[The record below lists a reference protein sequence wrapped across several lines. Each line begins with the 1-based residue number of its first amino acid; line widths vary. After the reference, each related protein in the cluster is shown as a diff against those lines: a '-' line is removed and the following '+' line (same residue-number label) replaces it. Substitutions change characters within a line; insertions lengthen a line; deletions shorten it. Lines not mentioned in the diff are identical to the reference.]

1 MYLVTSDQM
10 QALDNHTI
18 HALFVPGI
26 VLMDYAGKAVADTL
40 RALAPR
46 HVVVC
51 TGKGNNGGDGW
62 VAARWCRYY
71 GMKVEVLALAG
82 PSELSGDAA
91 QAAKAAVQFG
101 VPWCKYVAGQELPNG
116 DVYVDALLGTGA
128 SRPLQVGVL
137 SDIVISLNQSQRPV
151 IAVDI
156 PTGVNPNTGE
166 VLGEAVQAMYTICFA
181 AQKLGTAISP
191 GCHFAG
197 EVKVADIGIPI
208 DDLTAGVVDLGSM
221 ARLTTASEVA
231 KWLPKRVNESHKGS
245 YGRLAIAVG
254 EMQGAA
260 ILAGMGAAR
269 TGAGL
274 ITLMATA
281 PLQMSSPLEF
291 VVQVHPDGW
300 TLPATAKALVVGP
313 GLGQNVSRFANVLAN
328 FSGPRV
334 IDADGL
340 QLIENTS
347 VCPDAAVITPHPKE
361 CAAMLGWSTEE
372 VQAHRLDAARSLA
385 AKTGAIVVLKGYHT
399 LIVNPDGRVHV
410 NPTGDASLATAGTG
424 DVLAGMIGG
433 LLAQSV
439 DAFEAA
445 CAGVWLHGKAGEMAG
460 ESRTQASVVA
470 SEVVDCISRAI
481 RSIST

>member
-1 MYLVTSDQM
+1 VYLVTSDQM

-26 VLMDYAGKAVADTL
+26 VLMDYAGKAVADGVKG
-40 RALAPR
+40 LAQG

-71 GMKVEVLALAG
+71 GMTVEVLALAR
-82 PSELSGDAA
+82 PDELSGDAA
-91 QAAKAAVQFG
+91 QAAKAAVHCG
-101 VPWCKYVAGQELPNG
+101 VPWRKYAPGDGLPSG

-128 SRPLQVGVL
+128 SRPLEGVL
-137 SDIVISLNQSQRPV
+137 ADIVIALNRSGSPV

-166 VLGEAVQAMYTICFA
+166 VPGEAVQAVCTICLA

-208 DDLTAGVVDLGSM
+208 DNLDVGVVDLTQV
-221 ARLTTASEVA
+221 ARFTTALEVA
-231 KWLPKRVNESHKGS
+231 TWLPKRVNESHKGS

-269 TGAGL
+269 MGAGL
-274 ITLMATA
+274 VTLMATDPLSIAA
-281 PLQMSSPLEF
+281 PPEF
-291 VVQVHPDGW
+291 VVQIRPPGW
-300 TLPATAKALVVGP
+300 SLPAATQALVVGP
-313 GLGQNVSRFANVLAN
+313 GLGQSRSRWMSVLSN
-328 FSGPRV
+328 FTGPRV

-340 QLIENTS
+340 QLLEGVEVSPHAT
-347 VCPDAAVITPHPKE
+347 VITPHPKE

-372 VQAHRLDAARSLA
+372 VQAHRLDAARRLA
-385 AKTGAIVVLKGYHT
+385 EKTGATVVLKGYHS
-399 LIVNPDGRVHV
+399 LVVDPRGRVHV

-433 LLAQSV
+433 LLAQSL

-445 CAGVWLHGKAGEMAG
+445 CAGVWLHGKAGEIAG
-460 ESRTQASVVA
+460 ERRTQASVVA
-470 SEVVDCISRAI
+470 SDVVDCISRAI